1 MACALDRWRHDLRGR
16 IRGLQSY
23 HRCGVTDPVA
33 ADSHLIE
40 GAGEPQVGTMYL
52 EPIRRPRQAE
62 QVHDPLF
69 VAGVAH
75 GGPHSMAPRQQL
87 TDQMAADETGGAG
100 D

>member
-1 MACALDRWRHDLRGR
+1 
-16 IRGLQSY
+16 
-23 HRCGVTDPVA
+23 
-33 ADSHLIE
+33 
-40 GAGEPQVGTMYL
+40 MYL

-75 GGPHSMAPRQQL
+75 GSPHSMAPRQPL